1 MAATQA
7 SYFSVVC
14 WEDSGD
20 LVRPTQQSETLAC
33 SVLRLEAR
41 DYVTPAFCS
50 ALAVDSCSGSAGV
63 SQVNLRFPV
72 KSRALL
78 IKQNVL
84 GSRPLQLERPWAKHW
99 ILWRKEPP
107 ITKGEVFEIN
117 KSRDVKHLNSY
128 LSLFCGFIVLKWNK
142 RLQKDSINMWNIL
155 THRIYTLIM
164 MLPLLELGNGPLSRP
179 NVKVRTRWT
188 VRGSQKGFCSNQLI
202 MCRVLSATSIF
213 AKFQFHRQ
221 KGPKKNNTCRHIRGG
236 KKEGQVEY
244 LQQGGNIRGQ
254 TMLSD
259 AKATI
264 SDRVIL
270 TLSRQK

>member
-1 MAATQA
+1 MVKHVYWESAAAPQCVTLPAPLTGSIFTLHISKLFRWLTFWDKDKNLGQLMAATQA

-84 GSRPLQLERPWAKHW
+84 GSRPLQLEHPWAKHW

-107 ITKGEVFEIN
+107 ITKGEVLEIN
-117 KSRDVKHLNSY
+117 KSRDVK
-128 LSLFCGFIVLKWNK
+128 
-142 RLQKDSINMWNIL
+142 Q
-155 THRIYTLIM
+155 
-164 MLPLLELGNGPLSRP
+164 
-179 NVKVRTRWT
+179 
-188 VRGSQKGFCSNQLI
+188 
-202 MCRVLSATSIF
+202 
-213 AKFQFHRQ
+213 
-221 KGPKKNNTCRHIRGG
+221 
-236 KKEGQVEY
+236 
-244 LQQGGNIRGQ
+244 
-254 TMLSD
+254 
-259 AKATI
+259 
-264 SDRVIL
+264 
-270 TLSRQK
+270 